1 MILDLEAS
9 SHRQLTHDATD
20 EGYHHHRHY
29 ATLADEPSTSPS
41 RAPSRV
47 PSRVP
52 TRTPTRAPTSTPSV
66 LGPNN
71 NFCAKTNFLPVTPTK
86 SGMCSVYNELRAAF
100 NAAIPSTIRARASLF
115 GAAVR
120 LVFHDA
126 GEVDLRFGGDRLG
139 PDGCLS
145 HEGDSAGLTEATSLV
160 NTVIEPLWQQMC
172 DRISRADFWV
182 LFGKLVVEAATAPA
196 TTGAAV
202 SVAFQY
208 GRRDN
213 VECEGGAGRLPS
225 AQGDLAEIRR
235 VFLTQMGLTL
245 NDAVTLLGAH
255 SLGHVHISHSGYGFY
270 NNVSSSDQGFT
281 ETVNAWD
288 NTPDTLDNDYF
299 IKLTDKVSFLF
310 LF

>member
-1 MILDLEAS
+1 M
-9 SHRQLTHDATD
+9 
-20 EGYHHHRHY
+20 
-29 ATLADEPSTSPS
+29 
-41 RAPSRV
+41 
-47 PSRVP
+47 
-52 TRTPTRAPTSTPSV
+52 
-66 LGPNN
+66 
-71 NFCAKTNFLPVTPTK
+71 
-86 SGMCSVYNELRAAF
+86 
-100 NAAIPSTIRARASLF
+100 
-115 GAAVR
+115 
-120 LVFHDA
+120 
-126 GEVDLRFGGDRLG
+126 
-139 PDGCLS
+139 S

-255 SLGHVHISHSGYGFY
+255 SLGNVHPENSGYGLY
-270 NNVSSSDQGFT
+270 KDLFT
-281 ETVNAWD
+281 DTEFVEQLDAWD
-288 NTPDTLDNDYF
+288 KTPDILDNDYF
-299 IKLTDKVSFLF
+299 LKLTTIVSNFVVIIVIF
-310 LF
+310 CCFY